1 MVGDAA
7 LNKEK
12 MFKQNLRWKYS
23 FLSLSAIVI
32 AITSLAFFTH
42 DQAWLFLGFAGTAL
56 SIVLSVI
63 AIVITLVDVAGQKQ
77 QVVDITNSATELKEI
92 VEQLKLEN
100 KDYKNAMDS
109 LINDNMQSQFS
120 SFEKRVSL
128 VIDQLPDEQRNEVKE
143 EIDNFANNIKKYN
156 KKSISQFNN
165 FSVFVPI
172 SHEINIDDL
181 SHLHNT
187 LINMG
192 INVKT
197 FVETSKKNIKG
208 IEVFFSL
215 NENIKSEKKLEEYF
229 KQELIIKN
237 LTEKILG

>member
-1 MVGDAA
+1 M
-7 LNKEK
+7 NKEK

-120 SFEKRVSL
+120 SFVKEISL
-128 VIDQLPDEQRNEVKE
+128 VIDKLPDEQRNEVKE
-143 EIDNFANNIKKYN
+143 EIDKFANNIKKYN
-156 KKSISQFNN
+156 KKSILQSNN

-172 SHEINIDDL
+172 SNKINVNDVSNL
-181 SHLHNT
+181 YNT

-192 INVKT
+192 IDVKDIINT
-197 FVETSKKNIKG
+197 NENNKKGVE
-208 IEVFFSL
+208 VLFSL
-215 NENIKSEKKLEEYF
+215 NDNLKSDDKLEKYF
-229 KQELIIKN
+229 KQELTIKH
-237 LTEKILG
+237 LTKKKLG

>member
-1 MVGDAA
+1 
-7 LNKEK
+7 

-109 LINDNMQSQFS
+109 LINDNMHSQFS
-120 SFEKRVSL
+120 SFVKEISL
-128 VIDQLPDEQRNEVKE
+128 VIDKLPDEQRNEVKE
-143 EIDNFANNIKKYN
+143 EIDKFANNIKKYN
-156 KKSISQFNN
+156 KKSILQSNN

-172 SHEINIDDL
+172 SNKINVNDVNNL
-181 SHLHNT
+181 YNT
-187 LINMG
+187 LINMNIDVKDI
-192 INVKT
+192 INTNENNKKG
-197 FVETSKKNIKG
+197 VE
-208 IEVFFSL
+208 VLFSL
-215 NENIKSEKKLEEYF
+215 NDNLKSDDKLEEYF
-229 KQELIIKN
+229 KQELTIKN
-237 LTEKILG
+237 LTENILG

>member
-1 MVGDAA
+1 M
-7 LNKEK
+7 NKEK

-100 KDYKNAMDS
+100 KDYKNTMDS
-109 LINDNMQSQFS
+109 LINDNMQSLFS
-120 SFEKRVSL
+120 SFVKEISL
-128 VIDQLPDEQRNEVKE
+128 VIDKLPDEQRNEVKE
-143 EIDNFANNIKKYN
+143 EIDKFANNIKKYN
-156 KKSISQFNN
+156 KKSILQSNN

-172 SHEINIDDL
+172 SNKINVNDVNNL
-181 SHLHNT
+181 YNT
-187 LINMG
+187 LINMNIDVKDI
-192 INVKT
+192 INTNENNKKG
-197 FVETSKKNIKG
+197 VE
-208 IEVFFSL
+208 VLFSL
-215 NENIKSEKKLEEYF
+215 NDNLKSDDKLEEYF
-229 KQELIIKN
+229 KQELTIKN
-237 LTEKILG
+237 LTENILG

>member
-1 MVGDAA
+1 M
-7 LNKEK
+7 NKEK

-32 AITSLAFFTH
+32 AITSLAFFTY

-156 KKSISQFNN
+156 KKSILQSNN

-172 SHEINIDDL
+172 SHEININDI
-181 SHLHNT
+181 SHLQNT
-187 LINMG
+187 LISMG
-192 INVKT
+192 INVKNV
-197 FVETSKKNIKG
+197 VETSRKNSKG

-215 NENIKSEKKLEEYF
+215 NENIKSEKKLDEHF
-229 KQELIIKN
+229 KQEFIISHWAN
-237 LTEKILG
+237 KILG